1 MTSKKN
7 DLILIGAVLSAKGLK
22 GEILVKYFSE
32 NFSAL
37 KNYSYLF
44 IGNQN
49 DKYQIKNVSARKENF
64 IMNLKEIT
72 NRAGAE
78 GLKGQE
84 IYIEKAQL
92 KNLENEEWYH
102 EDLIGLNVQTSSGNE
117 FGKIQAIFNFGAG
130 DILEIKLVNNKLEM
144 IPFNKDFVLEII
156 LNDKIIISDMETK

>member
-1 MTSKKN
+1 
-7 DLILIGAVLSAKGLK
+7 
-22 GEILVKYFSE
+22 
-32 NFSAL
+32 
-37 KNYSYLF
+37 
-44 IGNQN
+44 
-49 DKYQIKNVSARKENF
+49 VSARKENF
-64 IMNLKEIT
+64 IINLKEIN
-72 NRAGAE
+72 NRTGAE

-84 IYIEKAQL
+84 IYIDKAQL

-130 DILEIKLVNNKLEM
+130 DILEIKLVNNKIEM